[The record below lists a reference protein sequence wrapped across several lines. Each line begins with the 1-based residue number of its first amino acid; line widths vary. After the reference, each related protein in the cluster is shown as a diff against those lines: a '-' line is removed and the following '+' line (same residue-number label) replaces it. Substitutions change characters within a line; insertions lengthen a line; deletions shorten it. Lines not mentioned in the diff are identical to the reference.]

1 MESEA
6 SKRDAVADQA
16 RRGFGLTL
24 PAAGLAIG
32 VAVFVAARAVPS
44 VPGMPG
50 SLALPA
56 ALTVPP
62 AVAASWSHETDETDA
77 TDEDEGYPVESD
89 LIVRRCQRC
98 HERDDQ
104 GRMSR
109 ISYERK
115 TPEGWQTSVRR
126 MVALNDVSLDPD
138 EAREVV
144 RYLANRQGLAPEELE
159 PGRFEVERRLIEHVY
174 EADRDV
180 ENTCIQCHSM
190 GRVIT
195 QRRTRE
201 EWELLMATHRGLYPL
216 VDFQGFQSRDDD
228 PQPVDVA
235 IDHLSEAFPLETPEW
250 SAWSAS
256 MRSPRLAGTWAL
268 AGFEPGKGQIFG
280 TVEIEAGDGPD
291 EFLSSASYTYAE
303 SGARVGR
310 SGQSIVY
317 TGYQWRGRSN
327 PGGSDE
333 LREVMTVDRGWQKM
347 TGRWFTGAYDE
358 FGPDVKLTRV
368 SGGPVVSGVH
378 PRALRTGAEAAEVRV
393 HGVNLP
399 MNPAAADFDFGP
411 GVRVESVL
419 GGDASQVTV
428 RVAVDAEAPV
438 GGRDLFV
445 GGASLAGA
453 LQVHDGVDRIQVTPR
468 AGMARIGGANFP
480 KGYQP
485 FDAIGWDDG
494 PDGEP
499 DTEDDLRLGRVPA
512 TWSME
517 EYTATFEDDDIDY
530 VGGLGPDGVFTPA
543 IDGPNEDRRGSRN
556 NVGDVWV
563 VATYAG
569 SAADPDAASVRPL
582 RARGHLIVTVPLY
595 LKFDPWQGVPSGRL
609 IP

>member
-1 MESEA
+1 MRREA
-6 SKRDAVADQA
+6 TTRGEFKR
-16 RRGFGLTL
+16 LS
-24 PAAGLAIG
+24 AAGM
-32 VAVFVAARAVPS
+32 AVGTLVFLGARTPPQ
-44 VPGMPG
+44 VPGMP
-50 SLALPA
+50 AIPA
-56 ALTVPP
+56 ATPPSAQLTDTSEVPP
-62 AVAASWSHETDETDA
+62 LAD
-77 TDEDEGYPVESD
+77 DEGYPIDNE
-89 LIVRRCQRC
+89 IIIRRCQRC
-98 HERDDQ
+98 HERDEQ
-104 GRMSR
+104 GRMTR

-126 MVALNDVSLDPD
+126 MLALNDVSLGPD

-144 RYLANRQGLAPEELE
+144 RYLSNRQGLAPEELE

-216 VDFQGFQSRDDD
+216 VDFQGFLRFGGGDG

-235 IDHLSEAFPLETPEW
+235 IDHLSEAFPLDTPEW

-256 MRSPRLAGTWAL
+256 MRTPRLAGTWAL

-280 TVEIEAGDGPD
+280 TVEISAGDTPD
-291 EFLSSASYTYAE
+291 EFRSRASYSYAE
-303 SGARVGR
+303 SGQEVSR

-327 PGGSDE
+327 PGGQDE
-333 LREVMTVDRGWQKM
+333 LREVMNVDRGWREM

-378 PRALRTGAEAAEVRV
+378 PRAIRTGASSAELRV

-399 MNPAAADFDFGP
+399 ANPDAADFDFGP
-411 GVRVESVL
+411 GVRVESVT
-419 GGDASQVTV
+419 GGDGSRVTLRLSV
-428 RVAVDAEAPV
+428 DDDAAV
-438 GGRDLFV
+438 GRRDLFV
-445 GGASLAGA
+445 SGVSLPGAI
-453 LQVHDGVDRIQVTPR
+453 QVHDGVDRLEVTPR
-468 AGMARIGGANFP
+468 AGMARIGGGAFP

-485 FDAIGWDDG
+485 YDAIGWDDG

-499 DTEDDLRLGRVPA
+499 NTADDLRLGRVPV

-517 EYTATFEDDDIDY
+517 EYAATFDDDDIEY
-530 VGGLGPDGVFTPA
+530 VGALGSDGIFTPA
-543 IDGPNEDRRGSRN
+543 IDGPNTNRKGDRN

-569 SAADPDAASVRPL
+569 ADADPGASRSL
-582 RARGHLIVTVPLY
+582 RARAHLIVTVPLY
-595 LKFDPWQGVPSGRL
+595 LKFDPWQGVPTGRL
-609 IP
+609 VP

>member
-6 SKRDAVADQA
+6 SKRDAVAH
-16 RRGFGLTL
+16 RTRHGPGLTFV
-24 PAAGLAIG
+24 AAGLALCA
-32 VAVFVAARAVPS
+32 AVLVAARTVPS
-44 VPGMPG
+44 IPGMPEAG
-50 SLALPA
+50 MPEAP
-56 ALTVPP
+56 VPP
-62 AVAASWSHETDETDA
+62 PGVAAWSAAPDGADEH
-77 TDEDEGYPVESD
+77 EGYPIESD

-98 HERDDQ
+98 HERDDE

-126 MVALNDVSLDPD
+126 MIALNEVSLDPD

-174 EADRDV
+174 EADREV

-216 VDFQGFQSRDDD
+216 VDFQGFQSGDDD

-235 IDHLSEAFPLETPEW
+235 IDHLSEVFPLETPEW

-256 MRSPRLAGTWAL
+256 MRTPRLAGTWAL
-268 AGFEPGKGQIFG
+268 AGFEPGRGRIFG

-291 EFLSSASYTYAE
+291 EFRSTASYAYAE
-303 SGARVGR
+303 SGDRVRR

-327 PGGSDE
+327 PGAADE
-333 LREVMTVDRGWQKM
+333 LREVMTVDRGWQSM
-347 TGRWFTGAYDE
+347 TGRWFAGAYDE
-358 FGPDVKLTRV
+358 FGPDVTLTRV
-368 SGGPVVSGVH
+368 SGGPVVSGVY
-378 PRALRTGAEAAEVRV
+378 PPALRSGTEGAELRI
-393 HGVNLP
+393 HGVDLP
-399 MNPAAADFDFGP
+399 AGASAADFDFGP
-411 GVRVESVL
+411 GVRVESVA
-419 GGDASQVTV
+419 GGDGRMVTV
-428 RVAVDAEAPV
+428 RVSVDAGAPV
-438 GGRDLFV
+438 GGRDLFF
-445 GGASLAGA
+445 GGATLNGA
-453 LQVHDGVDRIQVTPR
+453 LRIHDGVDRIRVTPR

-499 DTEDDLRLGRVPA
+499 DTEDDIRLGRVPA

-517 EYTATFEDDDIDY
+517 EYTATFDDDDVDF
-530 VGGLGPDGVFTPA
+530 VGALGSDGVFTPA
-543 IDGPNEDRRGSRN
+543 IDGPNENRTGSRN

-569 SAADPDAASVRPL
+569 ADADPEAAAGRPL
-582 RARGHLIVTVPLY
+582 RARAQLIVTVPLY
-595 LKFDPWQGVPSGRL
+595 LKFDPWQGVPTGRL

>member
-1 MESEA
+1 MRREA
-6 SKRDAVADQA
+6 TA
-16 RRGFGLTL
+16 RGTIHGVLAAGMAAGVLVFLGARTL
-24 PAAGLAIG
+24 PQ
-32 VAVFVAARAVPS
+32 
-44 VPGMPG
+44 VPGMPEAP
-50 SLALPA
+50 LVEPA
-56 ALTVPP
+56 AAPVSG
-62 AVAASWSHETDETDA
+62 AAGYPVRAD
-77 TDEDEGYPVESD
+77 DEGYPIDNEII
-89 LIVRRCQRC
+89 IVRCQRC
-98 HERDDQ
+98 HERDEQ
-104 GRMSR
+104 GRMTR

-126 MVALNDVSLDPD
+126 MLALNDVSLGPD

-144 RYLANRQGLAPEELE
+144 RYLSNQQGLAPEELE

-216 VDFQGFQSRDDD
+216 VDFQGFLRGGDGDG

-256 MRSPRLAGTWAL
+256 MRTPRLAGTWAL

-280 TVEIEAGDGPD
+280 TVEISAGDTPD
-291 EFLSSASYTYAE
+291 EFRSRASYTYAE
-303 SGARVGR
+303 SGQEVSR

-327 PGGSDE
+327 PGGADE
-333 LREVMTVDRGWQKM
+333 LREVMTVDRGWQQM
-347 TGRWFTGAYDE
+347 NGRWFTGAYDE

-378 PRALRTGAEAAEVRV
+378 PRAIRTGASSTELRV
-393 HGVNLP
+393 HGVNLLA
-399 MNPAAADFDFGP
+399 NPDAADFDFGP
-411 GVRVESVL
+411 GVRVESVA
-419 GGDASQVTV
+419 GGDGSQVTV
-428 RVAVDAEAPV
+428 RLSVDEDAAV
-438 GGRDLFV
+438 GGRDLFL
-445 GGASLAGA
+445 GGVSLPGA
-453 LQVHDGVDRIQVTPR
+453 IRVHDGVDRLEVTPR
-468 AGMARIGGANFP
+468 AGMARIGGAAFP

-485 FDAIGWDDG
+485 YDAIGWDDG

-499 DTEDDLRLGRVPA
+499 NTADDLRLGRVPV

-517 EYTATFEDDDIDY
+517 EYAATFDDDDIQY
-530 VGGLGPDGVFTPA
+530 VGALGSDGIFTPA
-543 IDGPNEDRRGSRN
+543 IDGPNESRVGDRN

-569 SAADPDAASVRPL
+569 ADAAPEATRSL
-582 RARGHLIVTVPLY
+582 RARAHLIVTVPLY
-595 LKFDPWQGVPSGRL
+595 LKFDPWQGVPTGRL
-609 IP
+609 VP

>member
-1 MESEA
+1 MRREA
-6 SKRDAVADQA
+6 SA
-16 RRGFGLTL
+16 RGTIHGVL
-24 PAAGLAIG
+24 AAGMAIG
-32 VAVFVAARAVPS
+32 VLVFLGARSLPQ
-44 VPGMPG
+44 VPGMPEAP
-50 SLALPA
+50 LIEPA
-56 ALTVPP
+56 ATP
-62 AVAASWSHETDETDA
+62 VAGTAGYSNRADD
-77 TDEDEGYPVESD
+77 DGYPIDNEII
-89 LIVRRCQRC
+89 IVRCQRC
-98 HERDDQ
+98 HERDEQ
-104 GRMSR
+104 GRMTR

-126 MVALNDVSLDPD
+126 MMALNDVSLGPD

-144 RYLANRQGLAPEELE
+144 RYLSNRQGLAPEELE

-216 VDFQGFQSRDDD
+216 VDFQGFLRGGDGDG

-256 MRSPRLAGTWAL
+256 MRTPRLAGTWAL

-280 TVEIEAGDGPD
+280 TVEISAGDTPD
-291 EFLSSASYTYAE
+291 EFRSRASYTYAE
-303 SGARVGR
+303 SGQEVSR

-327 PGGSDE
+327 PGGADE
-333 LREVMTVDRGWQKM
+333 LREVMTVDRGWQQM
-347 TGRWFTGAYDE
+347 NGRWFTGAYDE

-378 PRALRTGAEAAEVRV
+378 PRAIRTGASSTELRV

-399 MNPAAADFDFGP
+399 ANPDAADFDFGP
-411 GVRVESVL
+411 GVRVESAA
-419 GGDASQVTV
+419 GGDGSRVTL
-428 RVAVDAEAPV
+428 RLSVDDDAAV
-438 GGRDLFV
+438 GGRDLFLGGV
-445 GGASLAGA
+445 GLPGAIR
-453 LQVHDGVDRIQVTPR
+453 VHDGVDRLEVTPR
-468 AGMARIGGANFP
+468 AGMARIGGAAFP

-485 FDAIGWDDG
+485 YDAIGWDDG

-499 DTEDDLRLGRVPA
+499 NTADDLRLGRVPV

-517 EYTATFEDDDIDY
+517 EYAATFDDDDIQY
-530 VGGLGPDGVFTPA
+530 VGALGSDGIFTPA
-543 IDGPNEDRRGSRN
+543 IDGPNESRVGNRN

-569 SAADPDAASVRPL
+569 ADAAPGASRSL
-582 RARGHLIVTVPLY
+582 RARAHLIVTVPLY
-595 LKFDPWQGVPSGRL
+595 LKFDPWQGVPTGRL
-609 IP
+609 VP

>member
-6 SKRDAVADQA
+6 STRDAVAPRA
-16 RRGFGLTL
+16 RRDFGLAL
-24 PAAGLAIG
+24 AAVAAAVG
-32 VAVFVAARAVPS
+32 VAVLVGARAAPPVAAAS
-44 VPGMPG
+44 H
-50 SLALPA
+50 A
-56 ALTVPP
+56 A
-62 AVAASWSHETDETDA
+62 
-77 TDEDEGYPVESD
+77 DEDEGYPIESD

-98 HERDDQ
+98 HERDDE
-104 GRMSR
+104 GRMTR

-159 PGRFEVERRLIEHVY
+159 PGRFEVERRLIDHVY

-216 VDFQGFQSRDDD
+216 VDFQAFQSGGDG
-228 PQPVDVA
+228 PQPVDEA
-235 IDHLSEAFPLETPEW
+235 IDHLAEAFPLETPEW

-268 AGFEPGKGQIFG
+268 SGFEPGKGRIFG
-280 TVEIEAGDGPD
+280 TVEIEPGDGPD
-291 EFLSSASYTYAE
+291 EFRSTASYTYAE
-303 SGARVGR
+303 SGERVRR

-327 PGGSDE
+327 PGGADE
-333 LREVMTVDRGWQKM
+333 LREVMTVDRGWQEI

-358 FGPDVKLTRV
+358 FGPDVTLTRV
-368 SGGPVVSGVH
+368 SGGPVVSGVY
-378 PRALRTGAEAAEVRV
+378 PQALRTGAEGAEVRV

-399 MNPAAADFDFGP
+399 PNPSAADLDFGP
-411 GVRVESVL
+411 GVRVESVA
-419 GGDASQVTV
+419 GGEASQITLSVS
-428 RVAVDAEAPV
+428 VDADAPV

-445 GGASLAGA
+445 AGASLPGA
-453 LQVHDGVDRIQVTPR
+453 LRIHDGIDRIEVSPGW
-468 AGMARIGGANFP
+468 GMARIGGANFP

-499 DTEDDLRLGRVPA
+499 DTEDDVRLGRVPA
-512 TWSME
+512 AWSME
-517 EYTATFEDDDIDY
+517 EYTATFDDDDINY
-530 VGGLGPDGVFTPA
+530 VGALGPDGVFTPA
-543 IDGPNEDRRGSRN
+543 IDGPNESRTGSRN
-556 NVGDVWV
+556 NVGDVWI
-563 VATYAG
+563 VATYTG
-569 SAADPDAASVRPL
+569 TEADAEMVARRPL
-582 RARGHLIVTVPLY
+582 RARSHLVVTVPLY
-595 LKFDPWQGVPSGRL
+595 LKFDPWQGVPTGRL

>member
-1 MESEA
+1 MRREA
-6 SKRDAVADQA
+6 TARGTIHGVLAAGMAVGVLVFLGA
-16 RRGFGLTL
+16 RTL
-24 PAAGLAIG
+24 P
-32 VAVFVAARAVPS
+32 P
-44 VPGMPG
+44 VPGMPEAP
-50 SLALPA
+50 LIEPA
-56 ALTVPP
+56 AAP
-62 AVAASWSHETDETDA
+62 VAGAAGYPIRAD
-77 TDEDEGYPVESD
+77 DEGYPID
-89 LIVRRCQRC
+89 NQIIIVRCQRC
-98 HERDDQ
+98 HERDEQ
-104 GRMSR
+104 GRMTR

-126 MVALNDVSLDPD
+126 MVALNDVSLGPD

-144 RYLANRQGLAPEELE
+144 RYLSNRQGLAPEELD

-216 VDFQGFQSRDDD
+216 VDFQGFLGGGDGDG

-250 SAWSAS
+250 SAWAAS
-256 MRSPRLAGTWAL
+256 MRTPRLAGTWAL

-280 TVEIEAGDGPD
+280 TVEISAGDTPD
-291 EFLSSASYTYAE
+291 EFRSRASYTYAE
-303 SGARVGR
+303 SGQEVSR

-327 PGGSDE
+327 PGGADE
-333 LREVMTVDRGWQKM
+333 LREVMTVDRGWQQM
-347 TGRWFTGAYDE
+347 NGRWFTGAYDE

-378 PRALRTGAEAAEVRV
+378 PRAIRTGASSTELRV

-399 MNPAAADFDFGP
+399 ANPDAADFDFGP
-411 GVRVESVL
+411 GVRVESVA
-419 GGDASQVTV
+419 GGDGSQVTV
-428 RVAVDAEAPV
+428 RLSVDDDAAV
-438 GGRDLFV
+438 GGRDLFL
-445 GGASLAGA
+445 GGVSLPGA
-453 LQVHDGVDRIQVTPR
+453 IRVHDGVDRLEVTPR
-468 AGMARIGGANFP
+468 AGMARIGGAAFP

-485 FDAIGWDDG
+485 YDAIGWDDG

-499 DTEDDLRLGRVPA
+499 NTADDLRLGRVPV

-517 EYTATFEDDDIDY
+517 EYAATFDDDDIQY
-530 VGGLGPDGVFTPA
+530 VGALGSDGIFTPA
-543 IDGPNEDRRGSRN
+543 IDGPNESRVGDRN

-569 SAADPDAASVRPL
+569 ADAAPEATRSL
-582 RARGHLIVTVPLY
+582 RARAHLIVTVPLY
-595 LKFDPWQGVPSGRL
+595 LKFDPWQGVPTGRL
-609 IP
+609 VP

>member
-1 MESEA
+1 MRREA
-6 SKRDAVADQA
+6 TARGTIHGVLAAGMAVGVLVFLGA
-16 RRGFGLTL
+16 RTL
-24 PAAGLAIG
+24 PQ
-32 VAVFVAARAVPS
+32 
-44 VPGMPG
+44 VPGMPEAP
-50 SLALPA
+50 LIEPA
-56 ALTVPP
+56 AAP
-62 AVAASWSHETDETDA
+62 VAGAAGDPIRAD
-77 TDEDEGYPVESD
+77 DDGYPIDNEII
-89 LIVRRCQRC
+89 IVRCQRC
-98 HERDDQ
+98 HERDEQ
-104 GRMSR
+104 GRMTR

-126 MVALNDVSLDPD
+126 MMALNDVSLGPD

-144 RYLANRQGLAPEELE
+144 RYLSNRQGLAPEELE

-216 VDFQGFQSRDDD
+216 VDFQGFLRGGDGDA

-256 MRSPRLAGTWAL
+256 MRTPRLAGTWAL

-280 TVEIEAGDGPD
+280 TVEISAGDAPD
-291 EFLSSASYTYAE
+291 EFRSRASYTYAE
-303 SGARVGR
+303 SGQEVSR

-327 PGGSDE
+327 PGGADE
-333 LREVMTVDRGWQKM
+333 LREVMTVDRGWQAM
-347 TGRWFTGAYDE
+347 TGRWFAGAYDE

-378 PRALRTGAEAAEVRV
+378 PRAIRTGASSTELRV

-399 MNPAAADFDFGP
+399 ANADAADFDFGP
-411 GVRVESVL
+411 GVRVESVA
-419 GGDASQVTV
+419 GGDGSRVTV
-428 RVAVDAEAPV
+428 RLSVDDDAAV
-438 GGRDLFV
+438 GGRDLFLGGV
-445 GGASLAGA
+445 GLPGAIR
-453 LQVHDGVDRIQVTPR
+453 VHDGVDRLEVTPR
-468 AGMARIGGANFP
+468 AGMARIGGAAFP

-485 FDAIGWDDG
+485 YDAIGWDDG

-499 DTEDDLRLGRVPA
+499 NTADDLRLGRVPV

-517 EYTATFEDDDIDY
+517 EYAATFDDDDIQY
-530 VGGLGPDGVFTPA
+530 VGALGSDGIFTPA
-543 IDGPNEDRRGSRN
+543 IDGPNESRVGDRN

-569 SAADPDAASVRPL
+569 ADAAPGATRSL
-582 RARGHLIVTVPLY
+582 RARAHLIVTVPLY
-595 LKFDPWQGVPSGRL
+595 LKFDPWQGVPTGRL
-609 IP
+609 VP

>member
-6 SKRDAVADQA
+6 SKRDAAAGRA
-16 RRGFGLTL
+16 RKAFGLTL

-32 VAVFVAARAVPS
+32 VAVLIAARTVPS
-44 VPGMPG
+44 IPGVPATPVAPDRFPNG
-50 SLALPA
+50 A
-56 ALTVPP
+56 A
-62 AVAASWSHETDETDA
+62 WSHATAAADEH
-77 TDEDEGYPVESD
+77 EGYPIESE
-89 LIVRRCQRC
+89 LIIRRCQRC
-98 HERDDQ
+98 HERDDE
-104 GRMSR
+104 GRMTR

-159 PGRFEVERRLIEHVY
+159 PGRFEVERRLIDHVY

-216 VDFQGFQSRDDD
+216 VDFQAFQSGGDG
-228 PQPVDVA
+228 PQPVDEA

-256 MRSPRLAGTWAL
+256 MRTPRLAGTWAL
-268 AGFEPGKGQIFG
+268 SGFEPGKGRIFG
-280 TVEIEAGDGPD
+280 TVEIEPADGPD
-291 EFLSSASYTYAE
+291 EFRSIASYTYAE
-303 SGARVGR
+303 SGDRVRR

-327 PGGSDE
+327 PGGADE
-333 LREVMTVDRGWQKM
+333 LREVMTVDRGWQEI

-358 FGPDVKLTRV
+358 FGPDVTLTRV
-368 SGGPVVSGVH
+368 SGGPVVSGVY
-378 PRALRTGAEAAEVRV
+378 PPALRAGAEAAEVRV

-399 MNPAAADFDFGP
+399 ANPSAADLDFGP
-411 GVRVESVL
+411 GVRVESVVS
-419 GGDASQVTV
+419 GDASQLTLNVS
-428 RVAVDAEAPV
+428 VDADAPV

-453 LQVHDGVDRIQVTPR
+453 LQVHDGIDRIEVSPGW
-468 AGMARIGGANFP
+468 GMARIGGANFP

-499 DTEDDLRLGRVPA
+499 DTEDDVRLGRVPA
-512 TWSME
+512 SWSME
-517 EYTATFEDDDIDY
+517 EYTATFDDDDIEF
-530 VGGLGPDGVFTPA
+530 VGALGPDGVFIPA
-543 IDGPNEDRRGSRN
+543 IDGPNENRTGSRN

-563 VATYAG
+563 VATYTGAE
-569 SAADPDAASVRPL
+569 ADAEMVARRPL

-595 LKFDPWQGVPSGRL
+595 LKFDPWQGVPTGRL

>member
-1 MESEA
+1 MKSEA
-6 SKRDAVADQA
+6 SRQDAPTA
-16 RRGFGLTL
+16 RERHGFNRALV
-24 PAAGLAIG
+24 AAGLAIG
-32 VAVFVAARAVPS
+32 VAVLVAARTTPVA
-44 VPGMPG
+44 PGMPT
-50 SLALPA
+50 A
-56 ALTVPP
+56 AVSGF
-62 AVAASWSHETDETDA
+62 AEASIHPDEND
-77 TDEDEGYPVESD
+77 GYPIDNE
-89 LIVRRCQRC
+89 IIIRRCQRC
-98 HERDDQ
+98 HERDEQD
-104 GRMSR
+104 RMSR

-126 MVALNDVSLDPD
+126 MVALNGVPLDPE

-144 RYLANRQGLAPEELE
+144 RYLSNRQGLAPEELE
-159 PGRFEVERRLIEHVY
+159 PGRFEVERRLIDHVY

-216 VDFQGFQSRDDD
+216 VDFQAFRTQGDG
-228 PQPVDVA
+228 PQPMDEAV
-235 IDHLSEAFPLETPEW
+235 DHLSETFPLETPEW

-268 AGFEPGKGQIFG
+268 SGFEPGRGQIFG
-280 TVEIEAGDGPD
+280 TVKIVTGDGPD
-291 EFLSSASYTYAE
+291 EFRSSASYSYAE
-303 SGARVGR
+303 SGQQVRR

-327 PGGSDE
+327 PGGLDE
-333 LREVMTVDRGWQKM
+333 LREVITVDRGWQEM

-368 SGGPVVSGVH
+368 SGGPVLSGVH
-378 PRALRTGAEAAEVRV
+378 PRALRTGAASAEVRV

-399 MNPAAADFDFGP
+399 PNPEPGDFDFGP
-411 GVRVESVL
+411 GVRVEAVVS
-419 GGDASQVTV
+419 GDTSRVTL
-428 RVAVDAEAPV
+428 RLAVDADASV

-445 GGASLAGA
+445 GGVSLPGA
-453 LQVHDGVDRIQVTPR
+453 LQVHDGVDRIEVLPR

-480 KGYQP
+480 KGFQP

-494 PDGEP
+494 PDAEP
-499 DTEDDLRLGRVPA
+499 DTEDDLRLGRVPVS
-512 TWSME
+512 WSME
-517 EYTATFEDDDIDY
+517 EYTATFDDDDIDY
-530 VGGLGPDGVFTPA
+530 VGALGPDGTFTPA
-543 IDGPNEDRRGSRN
+543 IDGPNNDRRGNRN

-569 SAADPDAASVRPL
+569 ADADPDAGPGRPL
-582 RARGHLIVTVPLY
+582 RARANLIVTVPLY
-595 LKFDPWQGVPSGRL
+595 LKFDPWQGVPTGRL

>member
-6 SKRDAVADQA
+6 SKRDAVAERA
-16 RRGFGLTL
+16 RRPLGLSL

-32 VAVFVAARAVPS
+32 VAVLVAARAAPPI
-44 VPGMPG
+44 PGTAG
-50 SLALPA
+50 TAGTPA
-56 ALTVPP
+56 ADP
-62 AVAASWSHETDETDA
+62 APWSHSTDA
-77 TDEDEGYPVESD
+77 ADEHEGYPIESE
-89 LIVRRCQRC
+89 LIVVRCQRC

-159 PGRFEVERRLIEHVY
+159 PGRFEVERRLIDHVY

-216 VDFQGFQSRDDD
+216 VDFQAFQSGGDG
-228 PQPVDVA
+228 PQPVDEA

-256 MRSPRLAGTWAL
+256 MRSPRIAGTWAL
-268 AGFEPGKGQIFG
+268 SGFEPGRGRIFG
-280 TVEIEAGDGPD
+280 TVEIEPGDGPD
-291 EFLSSASYTYAE
+291 EFRSIASYTYAE
-303 SGARVGR
+303 SGDRVRR

-327 PGGSDE
+327 PGGADE
-333 LREVMTVDRGWQKM
+333 LREVMTVGRGWQQI

-368 SGGPVVSGVH
+368 SGGPVVSGVY
-378 PRALRTGAEAAEVRV
+378 PPALRTGTEGAEVRV

-399 MNPAAADFDFGP
+399 MNPSAADFDFGP
-411 GVRVESVL
+411 GVRVESVA
-419 GGDASQVTV
+419 GGDASRITL
-428 RVAVDAEAPV
+428 RASVDADAPV

-445 GGASLAGA
+445 GGASLTGA
-453 LQVHDGVDRIQVTPR
+453 LQVHDGIDRIEVSPGW
-468 AGMARIGGANFP
+468 GMARIGGAAFP

-499 DTEDDLRLGRVPA
+499 DTEDDVRLGRVPA

-517 EYTATFEDDDIDY
+517 EYTATFDDDDIDF
-530 VGGLGPDGVFTPA
+530 VGALGPDGVFIPA
-543 IDGPNEDRRGSRN
+543 IDGPNENRTGSRN

-563 VATYAG
+563 VATYTG
-569 SAADPDAASVRPL
+569 TEADAEMVARRPL
-582 RARGHLIVTVPLY
+582 RARGHLVVTVPLY
-595 LKFDPWQGVPSGRL
+595 LKFDPWQGVPTGRL

>member
-1 MESEA
+1 MRRQVTVRGTFHGVLA
-6 SKRDAVADQA
+6 AGMAAGVLVFLGA
-16 RRGFGLTL
+16 RTL
-24 PAAGLAIG
+24 PQ
-32 VAVFVAARAVPS
+32 
-44 VPGMPG
+44 VPGMP
-50 SLALPA
+50 AAPA
-56 ALTVPP
+56 AEP
-62 AVAASWSHETDETDA
+62 VATPVGGTAPTTFRA
-77 TDEDEGYPVESD
+77 EDDGYPID
-89 LIVRRCQRC
+89 NQIIIRRCQRC
-98 HERDDQ
+98 HERDEQ
-104 GRMSR
+104 GRMTR

-115 TPEGWQTSVRR
+115 TPEGWQTSIRR
-126 MVALNDVSLDPD
+126 MLALNDVSLGPD

-144 RYLANRQGLAPEELE
+144 RYLSNRQGLAPEELE

-216 VDFQGFQSRDDD
+216 VDFQAFQGGGDG
-228 PQPVDVA
+228 PQPVDEA

-256 MRSPRLAGTWAL
+256 MRTPRLAGTWAL

-280 TVEIEAGDGPD
+280 TVKISAGDAPD
-291 EFLSSASYTYAE
+291 EFRSASAYTYAE
-303 SGARVGR
+303 SGQEVAR

-327 PGGSDE
+327 PGTQDE
-333 LREVMTVDRGWQKM
+333 LREVMTVDRDWQEM

-358 FGPDVKLTRV
+358 FGPDVTLTRV
-368 SGGPVVSGVH
+368 GGGPVVSGVH
-378 PRALRTGAEAAEVRV
+378 PRAVRAGTTSAEVRV

-399 MNPAAADFDFGP
+399 ANPDAGDFDFGP
-411 GVRVESVL
+411 GVRVEAAT
-419 GGDASQVTV
+419 GGDGHQVTL
-428 RVAVDAEAPV
+428 RLSVDDDAPV
-438 GGRDLFV
+438 GRRDLFA
-445 GGASLAGA
+445 GGASLRGA
-453 LQVHDGVDRIQVTPR
+453 IQVHDGVDRLEVTPR
-468 AGMARIGGANFP
+468 AGMARIGGAAFP

-485 FDAIGWDDG
+485 YDAIGWDDG

-499 DTEDDLRLGRVPA
+499 NTEDDLRLGRVPV

-517 EYTATFEDDDIDY
+517 EYTATFDDDDIRY
-530 VGGLGPDGVFTPA
+530 VGALGSDGTFTPA
-543 IDGPNEDRRGSRN
+543 IDGPNPERTGSRN

-569 SAADPDAASVRPL
+569 AEADPGAGRSL
-582 RARGHLIVTVPLY
+582 RARAHLIVTVPLY
-595 LKFDPWQGVPSGRL
+595 LKFDPWQGVPTGRL
-609 IP
+609 VP